1 MAGRYSWQ
9 APLRWSSSQ
18 TSSNARVFVAPAMW
32 RENRLPERQCENL
45 GNPRKC
51 RGFGHA
57 LHLRYG
63 GTRRKA
69 VESEVAE
76 GKALKK
82 ETRQHAPPRQT
93 CCYRFPRPGGLQDRL
108 RHDDPRP
115 ASRRLPRGI
124 SVWERQ
130 QVPQQEEKLGIRERV
145 GQFQRLLSEHGT
157 KAFTRSHACPPSCAS
172 TSNSLSLAASL
183 ALRQTRTFTPC
194 EEASRNA
201 SMTRC
206 QSAHKQPCR
215 FAWKPRGSRRRRS
228 FPGPRWDHSGS
239 SQLRRRGRAIERNWI
254 LSQASHRAGLP
265 AGQRRHDDR
274 RRAQARLRGLR
285 ARA

>member
-1 MAGRYSWQ
+1 LGDLSGISAQIARRYSWQ

-18 TSSNARVFVAPAMW
+18 TSSNARVFAAPAMW

-51 RGFGHA
+51 RDFGHA

-130 QVPQQEEKLGIRERV
+130 QVPLQEEKLV
-145 GQFQRLLSEHGT
+145 FASEWDNF
-157 KAFTRSHACPPSCAS
+157 KDFLAS
-172 TSNSLSLAASL
+172 MGPKPSLAHTLDRRAAPPRRTRLVSPLRWRCARL
-183 ALRQTRTFTPC
+183 AP
-194 EEASRNA
+194 
-201 SMTRC
+201 
-206 QSAHKQPCR
+206 
-215 FAWKPRGSRRRRS
+215 SRRARKRHAM
-228 FPGPRWDHSGS
+228 PR
-239 SQLRRRGRAIERNWI
+239 
-254 LSQASHRAGLP
+254 
-265 AGQRRHDDR
+265 
-274 RRAQARLRGLR
+274 
-285 ARA
+285 

>member
-1 MAGRYSWQ
+1 MGDLSGISAQMARRYLWQ

-18 TSSNARVFVAPAMW
+18 TSSNARVFAAPAMW

-63 GTRRKA
+63 GTRRNNCSGQA

-130 QVPQQEEKLGIRERV
+130 QVPQREERLGIRERV

-228 FPGPRWDHSGS
+228 FPGPR
-239 SQLRRRGRAIERNWI
+239 
-254 LSQASHRAGLP
+254 
-265 AGQRRHDDR
+265 
-274 RRAQARLRGLR
+274 
-285 ARA
+285 